1 MAEYWLNR
9 ITGESRSSQPDG
21 DPLGI
26 WVNSSNAHWVGCGDE
41 AVGVSKDVLPAST
54 LTDGVVRVSQNLQ
67 EVGVKQWIDWCHSL
81 PIDMQLAEPPKLR
94 EEEKVLH
101 SAIQHFEEIARLP
114 RAHLKVDE
122 VRVPVGRARRFP
134 PRALNVLSA
143 HSEDWHSRS
152 FSSVRPNR
160 VLSEVQ
166 DDDFAI
172 YENRALKTLQQ
183 RLLSA
188 LAPRLATLRSLRDA
202 LDASDLNPS
211 GGRRFSINRLCELLY
226 DLFTDDPNRPALDA
240 LIENL
245 ESLRLRL
252 LSLEGMFL
260 FKEIKFA
267 TRVLSPLQATNILRD
282 DSHYRHVFRVWMAW
296 ETRSKKKITRKEKL
310 LRYPLAFDQ
319 FTSLLCVKA
328 LNLIGVN
335 TKGSDS
341 YEFYPGASSIALKH
355 NWFLTWS
362 ANGTL
367 TFEHQE
373 KTSSLHII
381 GSPAQLSKLSISTV
395 KRLVSQIESKV
406 AKGGSVLFVTL
417 SHKESLPESWPD
429 NLKNK
434 LNVWRTI
441 PPNVPACFL
450 VEVSAVRLDSIELI
464 ARVFRRV
471 MAEHDWPIL
480 PIPISVDEK
489 ISAQLPEFSKDI
501 VNQWIQPPAKSLLN
515 RLKQSRDNSE
525 SELKQLKEKLEQ
537 AQMDERATR
546 SRKQKGKNGVNY
558 NQLKHDL
565 REAILEQEEKTN
577 ILNGTFDK
585 IQKVEQKF
593 LPVLDCPCCGHTTT
607 NPPVG
612 SAFTCSSDSCKT
624 EWGRHQ
630 SRSIFLRPDGDD
642 PTKTKGDPIQMFGA
656 DYISVDFVL

>member
-1 MAEYWLNR
+1 MSEYWLNR
-9 ITGESRSSQPDG
+9 ITGESRSDFPDEE
-21 DPLGI
+21 PLGI
-26 WVNSSNAHWVGCGDE
+26 WVDTSNDHWVGRGDE
-41 AVGVSKDVLPAST
+41 AVGVGKDVLPASI

-67 EVGVKQWIDWCHSL
+67 EVGVKQWADWCHSL

-226 DLFTDDPNRPALDA
+226 DLFTDDPNRPALDS

-267 TRVLSPLQATNILRD
+267 TRVLSPLHATNILRD

-319 FTSLLCVKA
+319 FTSLLCVRA
-328 LNLIGVN
+328 LNLIGIN
-335 TKGSDS
+335 TKDSDTNQ
-341 YEFYPGASSIALKH
+341 FYPGAPTIELKH
-355 NWFLTWS
+355 NWFLRWS

-367 TFEHQE
+367 TFEHQDKV
-373 KTSSLHII
+373 KTSSLHIV
-381 GSPAQLSKLSISTV
+381 GSPSQLSKLPVSTV
-395 KRLVSQIESKV
+395 ERLVSQIESKV
-406 AKGGSVLFVTL
+406 VNGASVLFITL
-417 SHKESLPESWPD
+417 SQKEGLPESWPD
-429 NLKNK
+429 SLKNK
-434 LNVWRTI
+434 LNTWRTK
-441 PPNVPACFL
+441 PQEVPACFL
-450 VEVSAVRLDSIELI
+450 AEVSAVKLNSIELI

-480 PIPISVDEK
+480 PVLIPVDK
-489 ISAQLPEFSKDI
+489 KLSALLPEYSKDI
-501 VNQWIQPPAKSLLN
+501 VNKWEEPPTKSLLN
-515 RLKQSRDNSE
+515 RLKQSRGVSE
-525 SELKQLKEKLEQ
+525 SELKHLEVKLEQ
-537 AQMDERATR
+537 AQVDERATR
-546 SRKQKGKNGVNY
+546 SQKGKNGVNY

-565 REAILEQEEKTN
+565 REAILEQSEKTN
-577 ILNGTFDK
+577 ILNTTFEK
-585 IQKVEQKF
+585 LQKVEQQF
-593 LPVLDCPCCGHTTT
+593 IPVLDCPCCGHTTT
-607 NPPVG
+607 NSPVG

-624 EWGRHQ
+624 EWGRHHD
-630 SRSIFLRPDGDD
+630 RSVFLMPDGDD
-642 PTKTKGDPIQMFGA
+642 PSTTKEDPIQMFGA
-656 DYISVDFVL
+656 DYI